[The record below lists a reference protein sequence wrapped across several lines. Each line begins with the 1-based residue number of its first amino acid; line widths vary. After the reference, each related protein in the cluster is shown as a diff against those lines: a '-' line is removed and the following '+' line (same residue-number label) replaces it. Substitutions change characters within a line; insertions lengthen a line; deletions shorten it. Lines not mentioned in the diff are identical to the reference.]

1 MTESTKDNI
10 IISSSY
16 LLMICLPFGE
26 TVHNLTCGLVSLILI
41 SLYLK
46 TFQDN
51 KKMAIRPI
59 QKKLFINNKFVTAMI
74 CLIIFHLIAIISNT
88 NSQQDIITLINN
100 NIGHVF
106 FFVIPILFAINI
118 SGRIHIDSDSFIK
131 IFTLTTT
138 IILGFYL
145 IDNYYPDML
154 TKENLAL
161 RNNSIS
167 QIILIIL
174 PIVFFNFL
182 KDTKSLQNNV
192 IFFFILGFIILGQN
206 TFLCILASLCFISC
220 GYSVF
225 EQSSKRL
232 LTILTAIIL
241 VMSNVSFNQS
251 RNGTPDVEIIKD
263 KLDKI
268 KKRSLLGHGSDKS
281 VNSRPDNLTSQK
293 MQYVEILIQSGIIG
307 LFFFLAC
314 FYFILSTINTDILS
328 KTNRAILNQT
338 ITLFLASSFF
348 YEGFLNSEVRYLIMM
363 YMSWLASYT
372 MLEGQPDYLS
382 A

>member
-10 IISSSY
+10 IVSSSY

-26 TVHNLTCGLVSLILI
+26 TVHNLTCGLISLILI
-41 SLYLK
+41 SIYLK

-51 KKMAIRPI
+51 KKLAIRPI

-74 CLIIFHLIAIISNT
+74 CLIIFHLIVITSNT

-100 NIGHVF
+100 YIGHVF

-118 SGRIHIDSDSFIK
+118 SGRIHINSDSFKK

-138 IILGFYL
+138 TILGFYL

-182 KDTKSLQNNV
+182 KDTKSIQNNF
-192 IFFFILGFIILGQN
+192 IFFLMLGFIILGQN
-206 TFLCILASLCFISC
+206 IFLCIFACLCFISC

-225 EQSSKRL
+225 EQPSKRL
-232 LTILTAIIL
+232 LTILTAMIL
-241 VMSNVSFNQS
+241 VGSNISFKQS
-251 RNGTPDVEIIKD
+251 RSGIPEVEIIKD

-268 KKRSLLGHGSDKS
+268 KKRPLLGNGSDKPLHS
-281 VNSRPDNLTSQK
+281 EPGDLTIQK
-293 MQYVEILIQSGIIG
+293 NQYVEILVQSGIIG
-307 LFFFLAC
+307 LFCFLAC
-314 FYFILSTINTDILS
+314 FYFILSTINTDVLS

-338 ITLFLASSFF
+338 ITLFLASSFY
-348 YEGFLNSEVRYLIMM
+348 YEGFLNSEVRYLIMI